1 MTRRKS
7 AVRVRL
13 SLFKYCRVAERES
26 GVVTWRL
33 MSVRFRSL
41 QLWGLSSFG
50 RTSALQAEEAGSK
63 PAVLHF
69 ICLRRLIGQ
78 DWVASNHLMRVRV
91 VPESAT

>member
-1 MTRRKS
+1 MNLGNTEWQRVYGADIWRIIP
-7 AVRVRL
+7 VRI
-13 SLFKYCRVAERES
+13 
-26 GVVTWRL
+26 G
-33 MSVRFRSL
+33 SL

-69 ICLRRLIGQ
+69 ICLRRSIGQ

-91 VPESAT
+91 VPGMLWLWQNRLCSGL